1 MRKPRSRIGM
11 ICCCYW
17 PLHEVEDG
25 RWQLNYRPKGKGLK
39 RRLQAQ
45 IRFRHLFRPG
55 QEGLLADLQAEVDR
69 DWAVLEAKCG
79 GNIGPAT
86 HTVE

>member
-1 MRKPRSRIGM
+1 MAA
-11 ICCCYW
+11 
-17 PLHEVEDG
+17 
-25 RWQLNYRPKGKGLK
+25 Q
-39 RRLQAQ
+39 LQAQ
-45 IRFRHLFRPG
+45 REKALRGLAESPDRFRHLFRPG

-79 GNIGPAT
+79 GDIGPAT